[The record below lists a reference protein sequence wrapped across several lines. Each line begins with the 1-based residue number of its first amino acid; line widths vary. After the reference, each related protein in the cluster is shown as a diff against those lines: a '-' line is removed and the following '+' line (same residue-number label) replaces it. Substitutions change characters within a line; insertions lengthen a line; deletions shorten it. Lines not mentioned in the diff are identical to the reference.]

1 VIQQDRKSAFWTIIY
16 RHHLYQTSTRAQAH
30 CSAVAKQNQ
39 LCSCCSSAQTASMLQ
54 HKLKQAAA
62 VPVSRRSPPA
72 RPAAARP
79 RSRLLTAR
87 VQAAAD
93 LGALDSTSTA
103 SSCPFL
109 APKSSFT
116 DVAAQSQLSQEL
128 AGLHGPEGT
137 WRVLPNGNTPQLP
150 EPEGRWAWNPLLGE
164 YGEME
169 RKGMGP
175 FLVERY
181 K

>member
-1 VIQQDRKSAFWTIIY
+1 MLLKVDTKSPDKFLSRDVDQAFDICS
-16 RHHLYQTSTRAQAH
+16 STH
-30 CSAVAKQNQ
+30 
-39 LCSCCSSAQTASMLQ
+39 CSSAYPTASAPSTML
-54 HKLKQAAA
+54 HKNLSCVKPQTTTLQ
-62 VPVSRRSPPA
+62 PL
-72 RPAAARP
+72 RPATARP
-79 RSRLLTAR
+79 RSRVLTPK
-87 VQAAAD
+87 VKAAAD
-93 LGALDSTSTA
+93 LGAVSTS

-109 APKSSFT
+109 AAKSVFT
-116 DVAAQSQLSQEL
+116 DASSAQIPKEL
-128 AGLHGPEGT
+128 AELHGPEGT

-175 FLVERY
+175 FLVDRY

>member
-1 VIQQDRKSAFWTIIY
+1 
-16 RHHLYQTSTRAQAH
+16 
-30 CSAVAKQNQ
+30 
-39 LCSCCSSAQTASMLQ
+39 MLQ
-54 HKLKQAAA
+54 QKLK
-62 VPVSRRSPPA
+62 PNYIVSQPRRLLPA

-79 RSRLLTAR
+79 RSRLVTAR

-93 LGALDSTSTA
+93 LGALDSSSTA

-109 APKSSFT
+109 APQSSFT
-116 DVAAQSQLSQEL
+116 DAAAESKLSEEL

-150 EPEGRWAWNPLLGE
+150 EPEGKWAWNPLLGE

-169 RKGMGP
+169 HKGMGP

>member
-1 VIQQDRKSAFWTIIY
+1 
-16 RHHLYQTSTRAQAH
+16 
-30 CSAVAKQNQ
+30 
-39 LCSCCSSAQTASMLQ
+39 MLPQ
-54 HKLKQAAA
+54 KLKQTS
-62 VPVSRRSPPA
+62 VISQPRRLLPP
-72 RPAAARP
+72 RPAVARP

-93 LGALDSTSTA
+93 LGALDSSSNA

-109 APKSSFT
+109 TPKSSFT
-116 DVAAQSQLSQEL
+116 DAAAQSKLSVEL
-128 AGLHGPEGT
+128 AGLHGPDGT

>member
-1 VIQQDRKSAFWTIIY
+1 
-16 RHHLYQTSTRAQAH
+16 
-30 CSAVAKQNQ
+30 
-39 LCSCCSSAQTASMLQ
+39 MLQ
-54 HKLKQAAA
+54 HKLHQTHIPSLAARQL
-62 VPVSRRSPPA
+62 PV
-72 RPAAARP
+72 RPAAIRP
-79 RSRLLTAR
+79 TSRLLTAR

-93 LGALDSTSTA
+93 LGALNNDSNA

-109 APKSSFT
+109 ATTASLQNAPAPSK
-116 DVAAQSQLSQEL
+116 VPEEL